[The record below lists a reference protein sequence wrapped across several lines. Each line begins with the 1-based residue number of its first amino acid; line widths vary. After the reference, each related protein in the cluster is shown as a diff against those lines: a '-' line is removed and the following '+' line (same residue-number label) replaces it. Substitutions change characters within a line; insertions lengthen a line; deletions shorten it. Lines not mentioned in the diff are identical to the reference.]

1 MRRSAMLGRLYDK
14 LGDGG
19 RHRCRV
25 WTVIEHM
32 LRVEHCKSRTVVD
45 GVESEEYS
53 VGHGAREGAVLSPV
67 LYATSSVDADST
79 GLSRGSRVAAAS
91 LSAQWRFVLYCTLT
105 T

>member
-32 LRVEHCKSRTVVD
+32 LRAEHCKSRIVVD

-67 LYATSSVDADST
+67 LYATFIDVRDRRAARGLPRRHC
-79 GLSRGSRVAAAS
+79 GLSGGSC
-91 LSAQWRFVLYCTLT
+91 FVVR
-105 T
+105 

>member
-1 MRRSAMLGRLYDK
+1 MLGRLYDK

-19 RHRCRV
+19 RNRCRV

-32 LRVEHCKSRTVVD
+32 LRAEHCKSRIVVD

-67 LYATSSVDADST
+67 LYATFIDGIFAR
-79 GLSRGSRVAAAS
+79 LSRLSGGSCFIVR
-91 LSAQWRFVLYCTLT
+91 
-105 T
+105 